1 MFVNERFTYPTCA
14 YSESKRCQNVISWVY
29 YFHANT
35 KILTDFQICISAPFE
50 ELKTFNSPRGKYE
63 CNYLESECFPFLT
76 TDHQIT
82 VHLTL
87 QWDF

>member
-1 MFVNERFTYPTCA
+1 MFVNKRFTYLTCA
-14 YSESKRCQNVISWVY
+14 YSKSKRCQNVISWAY

-35 KILTDFQICISAPFE
+35 KISTDFQICISAPFE
-50 ELKTFNSPRGKYE
+50 ELKTFNSPREKYE
-63 CNYLESECFPFLT
+63 CNYLEFEYFPFLT